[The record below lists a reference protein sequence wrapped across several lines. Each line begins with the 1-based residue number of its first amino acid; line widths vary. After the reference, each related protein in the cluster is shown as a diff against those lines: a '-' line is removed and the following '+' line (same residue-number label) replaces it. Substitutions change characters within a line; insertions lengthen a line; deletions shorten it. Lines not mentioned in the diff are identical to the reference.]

1 MEIRKKG
8 GPNIDP
14 CGTPDYID
22 SHSDFWPF
30 KTTLWN
36 LFFKKLLIR
45 FNKVLEI
52 PIDLSLKIN
61 PSCHTLSKTFDISKK
76 TPRDSSVGY

>member
-30 KTTLWN
+30 KTTL
-36 LFFKKLLIR
+36 
-45 FNKVLEI
+45 
-52 PIDLSLKIN
+52 
-61 PSCHTLSKTFDISKK
+61 
-76 TPRDSSVGY
+76 